1 MNCWVSFFSQA
12 NCLNSTCRPLEGYSV
27 LSPELGQLQFKPFK
41 NLSKYLENEGG
52 LNGGRDINISK
63 AFHSLASVGAFRFQ
77 FVSRFSFPFLLLLSG
92 LWTLDT
98 GPWTLDC
105 DCSLAPKCDKM
116 SVCRSHLTPSLSVWS
131 ALKIGPFIVQKCCS
145 SISQ

>member
-1 MNCWVSFFSQA
+1 MQA
-12 NCLNSTCRPLEGYSV
+12 TRRV
-27 LSPELGQLQFKPFK
+27 LSPQTCIWPTAWLQFKPFK

-52 LNGGRDINISK
+52 QNGGRDINISK

-98 GPWTLDC
+98 GHWTVTVPWPLNVTRCLSAGPISLHLCLSGVHWKLARLLYRNAALPSRSESWEFSFNTL
-105 DCSLAPKCDKM
+105 
-116 SVCRSHLTPSLSVWS
+116 
-131 ALKIGPFIVQKCCS
+131 
-145 SISQ
+145 